1 MIMFFQVPLEAA
13 INDCE
18 RDYEWHDVRFL
29 KTLIKLDF
37 LVRMICKESAMFF
50 TNLAYTYAPFLTRTN
65 LKKFIST
72 EVLGIKQSFKIF
84 TTFAQLKMKNN
95 FLMANGSKLRNSDFF
110 LK

>member
-37 LVRMICKESAMFF
+37 LVGII
-50 TNLAYTYAPFLTRTN
+50 P
-65 LKKFIST
+65 
-72 EVLGIKQSFKIF
+72 VLNQ
-84 TTFAQLKMKNN
+84 
-95 FLMANGSKLRNSDFF
+95 
-110 LK
+110 